1 MNVRS
6 QGPRVVAAMLAG
18 FALGGCAEAQAR
30 MGSFLTNPGS
40 VTSASASSEKVFS
53 VLWWTKADETEG
65 LPYKPIEPAS
75 PEYDPATGAVYAAT
89 SDGKV
94 HAFASDGR
102 HLWDA
107 EVGGPF
113 NAGPTLTEGRLYV
126 GTSRGDL
133 VALDAADGKTLWTYS
148 AGDALQTRPVV
159 SDGLVLV
166 MTSSDTLLA
175 IDAEKGDWK
184 WQYRREAPG
193 LFTLH
198 GAGRP
203 AVADGRVLAG
213 FADGYAVALDI
224 ADGGLL
230 WAKQLS
236 NQERFNDVDASPVI
250 DDWGRA
256 YFAAYGSGLH
266 AIDAATG
273 DTVWTYAKPGITA
286 LAIDPNNGRL
296 FAGGPGFIS
305 AHAGDTGLPRW
316 TMAMGEER
324 YVTGLTVADGPL
336 LLAATGRGPLLF
348 LDTRNGKLRKAF
360 DPGHGVYAAATRAA
374 RGDTLVLSNRG
385 YVYNLAIEA
394 PVR

>member
-6 QGPRVVAAMLAG
+6 QGPRVVVAMLAG
-18 FALGGCAEAQAR
+18 VALGGCAGAQAR
-30 MGSFLTNPGS
+30 MGSFLTSPGG
-40 VTSASASSEKVFS
+40 VASASASSEKVFS
-53 VLWWTKADETEG
+53 VLWWTKADETQG
-65 LPYKPIEPAS
+65 LPYKPVEQAS
-75 PEYDPATGAVYAAT
+75 PEYDPATGAVYVAT

-102 HLWDA
+102 SLWDT

-113 NAGPTLTEGRLYV
+113 NAGPALAGDRLYV
-126 GTSRGDL
+126 GSTRGDL
-133 VALDAADGKTLWTYS
+133 VALDANDGKVIWTYS

-159 SDGLVLV
+159 SEGLVLV

-184 WQYRREAPG
+184 WQYRREVPG

-198 GAGRP
+198 GAARP
-203 AVADGRVLAG
+203 AVADGRVFAG
-213 FADGYAVALDI
+213 FADGYAVALDL

-236 NQERFNDVDASPVI
+236 SQERFNDVDASPVV
-250 DDWGRA
+250 DDWGRV
-256 YFAAYGSGLH
+256 YFAAYGSGLY

-273 DTVWTYAKPGITA
+273 DTVWTYTKPGITA

-305 AHAGDTGLPRW
+305 AHAGDSGLPRW
-316 TMAMGEER
+316 TMSMGQER
-324 YVTGLTVADGPL
+324 NVTGLTVVDGPL

-360 DPGHGVYAAATRAA
+360 DPGHGVHAAATRAA
-374 RGDTLVLSNRG
+374 RGDTVVLSNRG
-385 YVYNLAIEA
+385 YVYNLAIDA